1 MRQRKP
7 KDLEKRIDECGA
19 FLVRDPGPDAWG
31 RCFTGWD
38 GSITSEPG
46 KAQGHNEFSEP
57 GKTQNHNGFSEPV
70 KSPEKEGSSDAY
82 GERRKLFV
90 EIGCGKGDFIVAKAM
105 DDPAS
110 NYLGIEGQES
120 VLLRA
125 LEKATWLA
133 ENMASETVPVALTD
147 DAATVASVLASE
159 NVASNADCTITR
171 PLGNLRF
178 AGVYVRSMKDLF
190 EEGSLAGIY
199 LNFSDPW
206 PKKRHYKRRLT
217 WRGRLKEYA
226 WALRPGGAIEIKT
239 DNDDLFDFTLEE
251 VEALGWKP
259 EIMTRDLHST
269 DLEARLTM
277 TEYEKKFHRAGK
289 AINYLKLV
297 PWKRNIHVYRSPI
310 DL

>member
-7 KDLEKRIDECGA
+7 KDLEKRIDECGE
-19 FLVRDPGPDAWG
+19 FLVRDPKPEAWENCFDAG
-31 RCFTGWD
+31 EDTG
-38 GSITSEPG
+38 
-46 KAQGHNEFSEP
+46 
-57 GKTQNHNGFSEPV
+57 
-70 KSPEKEGSSDAY
+70 
-82 GERRKLFV
+82 RKLYV

-105 DDPAS
+105 DDPA
-110 NYLGIEGQES
+110 NDYLGIEGQES

-133 ENMASETVPVALTD
+133 GSMSPAGGAAGGAS
-147 DAATVASVLASE
+147 AAGSGL
-159 NVASNADCTITR
+159 TR

-190 EEGSLAGIY
+190 DEGSLDGIF

-226 WALRPGGAIEIKT
+226 WALRSGGSIEIKT

-251 VEALGWKP
+251 VEAMGWTP
-259 EIMTRDLHST
+259 DVMTRDLHGT
-269 DLEARLTM
+269 DIEARLTM
-277 TEYEKKFHRAGK
+277 TEYEKKYHKAGK
-289 AINYLKLV
+289 SINYLKV
-297 PWKRNIHVYRSPI
+297 TP
-310 DL
+310 

>member
-19 FLVRDPGPDAWG
+19 FLVRDPGPEAWARSFSG
-31 RCFTGWD
+31 N
-38 GSITSEPG
+38 GSSTSEG
-46 KAQGHNEFSEP
+46 A
-57 GKTQNHNGFSEPV
+57 
-70 KSPEKEGSSDAY
+70 
-82 GERRKLFV
+82 RRRLYV

-133 ENMASETVPVALTD
+133 D
-147 DAATVASVLASE
+147 SVS
-159 NVASNADCTITR
+159 
-171 PLGNLRF
+171 GNLRF

-190 EEGSLAGIY
+190 AEGSLDGIY

-226 WALRPGGAIEIKT
+226 WALRPGGVIEVKT
-239 DNDDLFDFTLEE
+239 DNDDLFEFTLEE
-251 VEALGWKP
+251 VEAMGWVP
-259 EIMTRDLHST
+259 EVVTRDLHNT

-277 TEYEKKFHRAGK
+277 TEYEKKYHKAGK
-289 AINYLKLV
+289 SINYLMIR
-297 PWKRNIHVYRSPI
+297 P
-310 DL
+310 